1 MMTTGLREY
10 RSEFVRKFVHQGRA
24 EGRAEGEATAVLAVL
39 AGRGIE
45 VPDDVQARITGCTDL
60 EQLETWIRRAA
71 TADSVQDLFR

>member
-1 MMTTGLREY
+1 L
-10 RSEFVRKFVHQGRA
+10 
-24 EGRAEGEATAVLAVL
+24 LAVL
-39 AGRGIE
+39 AARGIE